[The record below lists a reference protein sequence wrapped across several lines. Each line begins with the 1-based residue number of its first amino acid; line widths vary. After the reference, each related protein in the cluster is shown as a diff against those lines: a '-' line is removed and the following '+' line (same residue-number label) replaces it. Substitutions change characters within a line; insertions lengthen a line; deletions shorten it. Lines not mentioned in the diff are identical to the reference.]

1 MKISLHGLTQSQQ
14 VQKLE
19 MHIAKLQSDLTAKQV
34 ELSDLH
40 RDIKSLVNIKRG
52 IECGGLYGV
61 K

>member
-1 MKISLHGLTQSQQ
+1 MKVDLTDLTQSQQ

-19 MHIAKLQSDLTAKQV
+19 MHIAKLQSDLKVKQI

-52 IECGGLYGV
+52 IECGGLV
-61 K
+61 

>member
-14 VQKLE
+14 VQKLD
-19 MHIAKLQSDLTAKQV
+19 MHIAKLQSDLTVKQI

-52 IECGGLYGV
+52 IECGGLV
-61 K
+61 